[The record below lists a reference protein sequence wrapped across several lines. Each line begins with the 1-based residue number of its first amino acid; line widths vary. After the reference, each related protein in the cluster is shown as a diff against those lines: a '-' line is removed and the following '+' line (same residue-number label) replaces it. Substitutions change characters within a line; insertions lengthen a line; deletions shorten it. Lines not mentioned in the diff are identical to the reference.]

1 MVEDVVLISFTG
13 GIEDGLLVVCV
24 DFAEYEDNLMEG
36 RVKTSRG
43 IEKWEGECFHNTL
56 QS

>member
-1 MVEDVVLISFTG
+1 MVEDVVLISFTV